1 MADLSSDR
9 YTNLGPSRGS
19 TPYRSRSSVDVGH
32 SPMSS
37 RDPSHVD
44 LKSLENGGFGYGY
57 ATHSAY
63 GEGMPDFP
71 LSTGGSFFAHQYPA
85 SSNGE
90 TPNIS
95 RSPSVVFPSGIAGAS
110 SGLLERRRT
119 SGNVEQLSRSGQ
131 TERWGAGTG
140 WRSRMT
146 LIWGMRFGWIVMV
159 IWCEVGEF
167 FHSVSG
173 CRFPDSKVSTAHLRD
188 LPKEERS
195 TYPTHVVLLADPQ
208 IPHPTLSYPS
218 RNQVLQKIS
227 TWFIDLY
234 MRKSW
239 DVLKRLGRIDA
250 VIMAGDMMDWGRGVF
265 DEEECVQS

>member
-1 MADLSSDR
+1 
-9 YTNLGPSRGS
+9 
-19 TPYRSRSSVDVGH
+19 
-32 SPMSS
+32 
-37 RDPSHVD
+37 
-44 LKSLENGGFGYGY
+44 
-57 ATHSAY
+57 
-63 GEGMPDFP
+63 
-71 LSTGGSFFAHQYPA
+71 
-85 SSNGE
+85 
-90 TPNIS
+90 
-95 RSPSVVFPSGIAGAS
+95 
-110 SGLLERRRT
+110 
-119 SGNVEQLSRSGQ
+119 
-131 TERWGAGTG
+131 
-140 WRSRMT
+140 MT

-265 DEEECVQS
+265 DDEECVQS

>member
-1 MADLSSDR
+1 
-9 YTNLGPSRGS
+9 
-19 TPYRSRSSVDVGH
+19 
-32 SPMSS
+32 
-37 RDPSHVD
+37 
-44 LKSLENGGFGYGY
+44 
-57 ATHSAY
+57 
-63 GEGMPDFP
+63 
-71 LSTGGSFFAHQYPA
+71 
-85 SSNGE
+85 
-90 TPNIS
+90 
-95 RSPSVVFPSGIAGAS
+95 
-110 SGLLERRRT
+110 
-119 SGNVEQLSRSGQ
+119 
-131 TERWGAGTG
+131 
-140 WRSRMT
+140 
-146 LIWGMRFGWIVMV
+146 MV
-159 IWCEVGEF
+159 IWCEAGEF

-265 DEEECVQS
+265 DDEECVQS